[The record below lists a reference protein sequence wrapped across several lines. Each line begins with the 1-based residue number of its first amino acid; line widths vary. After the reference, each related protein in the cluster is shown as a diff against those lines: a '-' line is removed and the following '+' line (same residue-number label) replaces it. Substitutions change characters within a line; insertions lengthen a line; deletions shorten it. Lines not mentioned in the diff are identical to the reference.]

1 MACFIISP
9 HSHLFLNSPHQPFG
23 HTNLATAL
31 PISDSPFM
39 AWQPLNLSSPTNP
52 LLKPSTWRPYV
63 PDSSLFFNGKNKLGQ
78 NNKIIPMT
86 HLHIVLNWRETPT
99 IKRIGGKHSPTRIL
113 LLHNPPSH
121 RKPKKK
127 RIKRGNDDVFLSA
140 ILLISIGV
148 RLLCD
153 QTCSLHENLL
163 CWNWP
168 SFNFNEVKGLFGKFL
183 KYGFF

>member
-86 HLHIVLNWRETPT
+86 HLHIVLNWRETLT
-99 IKRIGGKHSPTRIL
+99 KKRIGGKHSPTRIL
-113 LLHNPPSH
+113 LLHNPPRH
-121 RKPKKK
+121 WKPKKK
-127 RIKRGNDDVFLSA
+127 KKREWWCIPVCYPSNSNWCEAFVWSN
-140 ILLISIGV
+140 LLITREPLV
-148 RLLCD
+148 
-153 QTCSLHENLL
+153 
-163 CWNWP
+163 
-168 SFNFNEVKGLFGKFL
+168 L
-183 KYGFF
+183 KLA